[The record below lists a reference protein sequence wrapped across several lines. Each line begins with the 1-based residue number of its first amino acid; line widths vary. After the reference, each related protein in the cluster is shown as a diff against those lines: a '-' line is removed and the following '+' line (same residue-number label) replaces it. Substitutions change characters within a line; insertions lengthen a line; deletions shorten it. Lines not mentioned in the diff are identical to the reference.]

1 MGPDDD
7 ISIFQIDAGL
17 NPGNSGG
24 PIVDRMGNSLG
35 VAVGKIDEDYALE
48 EYGLDIDPQLFNF
61 AINSMMVI
69 GLFRS
74 QGIELPEKNI
84 TELSVQERS
93 KLFNGGTF
101 YLSCGMTIA
110 QYEKMEKT
118 NKVMFTREV
127 VFSDLELDWYIK
139 KLHLTL
145 LCYESE

>member
-1 MGPDDD
+1 
-7 ISIFQIDAGL
+7 
-17 NPGNSGG
+17 
-24 PIVDRMGNSLG
+24 
-35 VAVGKIDEDYALE
+35 
-48 EYGLDIDPQLFNF
+48 
-61 AINSMMVI
+61 MMVI

-93 KLFNGGTF
+93 KLFNRGTF

-127 VFSDLELDWYIK
+127 VFKNYEGNWYMGKELISHGEIK
-139 KLHLTL
+139 TISL
-145 LCYESE
+145 Y